1 MRKSFIRRA
10 LESNV
15 EADIVD
21 PDQLENSDL
30 IESISNVEEAT
41 AAVERFYN
49 DLDRLDQVRTTL
61 ESCHPTQI
69 TPAMVL
75 AVEAHYVDYIDRSF
89 ASEAFTKAAE
99 EDITDV
105 KEKTGENVKTGVSK
119 AMEKIAAVIRAGLK
133 YLTELID
140 TVVSMIFDTRKS
152 VVKFLEKARTN
163 TGRPASVDITYNRL
177 FKPLTSGG
185 AFDANTV
192 KQNQGIAAELVV
204 ACGNVVED
212 VINIAPKTK
221 RKLEYHPE
229 RIRGMMEHFQKC
241 FKSTGFE
248 LNTAGEYVI
257 SEDLGGRS
265 ITVYRT
271 GSFTIENVDVQETR
285 TTSST
290 FKRQEIE
297 AAVKGA
303 LALMNAVD
311 RYEPKIKAVR
321 NTCRAIATADV
332 ANMALFG
339 RPLVIAGVGAVSIYR
354 LMSGYINMGLK
365 LGIATAVQTATAT
378 ARLVKAYDNST
389 AGTDDKN
396 ANGPDLSGVDF
407 PRLSA

>member
-49 DLDRLDQVRTTL
+49 DLDRLDQVRATL

-119 AMEKIAAVIRAGLK
+119 AMEKIAAVIRTGLK
-133 YLTELID
+133 YLVELID

-163 TGRPASVDITYNRL
+163 TGRPASVDIAYNRL

-212 VINIAPKTK
+212 VIGFNPK
-221 RKLEYHPE
+221 RKLEYHPK
-229 RIRGMMEHFQKC
+229 RIHDMIRHFQKC

-248 LNTAGEYVI
+248 LNSDGEFVI

-271 GSFTIENVDVQETR
+271 GSFTVENVDVQETR
-285 TTSST
+285 TTSVT

-321 NTCRAIATADV
+321 NTCRAIAVADV
-332 ANMALFG
+332 AYMALFG
-339 RPLVIAGVGAVSIYR
+339 RRIVIADVGAISIYR
-354 LMSGYINMGLK
+354 LMSGYVNMGLK

-378 ARLVKAYDNST
+378 ARLVKAYDNSA
-389 AGTDDKN
+389 AGNDN
-396 ANGPDLSGVDF
+396 QGANGPDLSGVDF

>member
-1 MRKSFIRRA
+1 MRSKLMRRA
-10 LESNV
+10 IESHM
-15 EADIVD
+15 AATDVD
-21 PDQLENSDL
+21 PDQIDTSDL
-30 IESISNVEEAT
+30 MQSISTVEEAT

-49 DLDRLDQVRTTL
+49 DLDRLDQVRATL

-119 AMEKIAAVIRAGLK
+119 AMEKIAAVIRTGLK
-133 YLTELID
+133 YLVELID

-212 VINIAPKTK
+212 VINLTPK
-221 RKLEYHPE
+221 RKPEYHPK
-229 RIRGMMEHFQKC
+229 RIHDMMTHFQKC

-257 SEDLGGRS
+257 SEDLGGRK
-265 ITVYRT
+265 ITAYRT
-271 GSFTIENVDVQETR
+271 GSFTVENVDVQETR
-285 TTSST
+285 TTSVT

-321 NTCRAIATADV
+321 STRRAIATADV
-332 ANMALFG
+332 AAMAFFG
-339 RPLVIAGVGAVSIYR
+339 RRFVIADVGAISIYR

-378 ARLVKAYDNST
+378 ARLVKAYDNSA